1 MTLKPNPTILNIHC
15 QLSPSFWDAT
25 NRIVTIHK
33 QLPSPTV
40 IIENRR
46 RNTGNFLSATKIN
59 LRSCNTSRNS
69 LLKAREST
77 NRAQL
82 NICNRYHSKTERLER
97 RSTANFNS
105 NSKEP
110 LHLHDCKIKFYYQR
124 RTRTSSVPSLAAK
137 PIIKIPKSKLS
148 PIAKMKLGIKN
159 IIDGPS
165 ITNKRLLI
173 ENNTQRLMRDNKKL
187 STPRGSIYIDTLNLP
202 KVITSIQNIFL
213 RNALNKK

>member
-15 QLSPSFWDAT
+15 QLSPSFWETANKIYT
-25 NRIVTIHK
+25 LHR
-33 QLPSPTV
+33 QMPSPTV
-40 IIENRR
+40 NIESGR
-46 RNTGNFLSATKIN
+46 RNVVNFLSATKIN

-97 RSTANFNS
+97 RSTANFYF

-124 RTRTSSVPSLAAK
+124 RTRTSSVPSLATK
-137 PIIKIPKSKLS
+137 PIVKQPQSKLS
-148 PIAKMKLGIKN
+148 PIAKVKLGIKN
-159 IIDGPS
+159 IKEAPY
-165 ITNKRLLI
+165 ITHKRLLI
-173 ENNTQRLMRDNKKL
+173 ENNTPKLMRDDKKL
-187 STPRGSIYIDTLNLP
+187 STPRGSIYIDSLNLP
-202 KVITSIQNIFL
+202 KVITPIQNIFL